1 MKNKSNM
8 VYDHLCADCYRKLN
22 TLYRLHDVPLERQRG
37 GRGKCGLCDFRGE
50 LTEIEYDRVKDK
62 RSPEERA
69 RLRAELNAPPKTR
82 EAAGRTGTGTEGL
95 RLHATDLPR
104 PRRAGQALTGG
115 RG

>member
-50 LTEIEYDRVKDK
+50 MTEIEYDRVKDK

-82 EAAGRTGTGTEGL
+82 EEIRRKEEPAPAPKDYGFTRQTFLDLAAL
-95 RLHATDLPR
+95 DKL
-104 PRRAGQALTGG
+104 
-115 RG
+115 

>member
-50 LTEIEYDRVKDK
+50 LTEIMEEGKPFPVECQFCDTVYTFT
-62 RSPEERA
+62 PEDV
-69 RLRAELNAPPKTR
+69 AELLKKI
-82 EAAGRTGTGTEGL
+82 
-95 RLHATDLPR
+95 
-104 PRRAGQALTGG
+104 
-115 RG
+115 

>member
-8 VYDHLCADCYRKLN
+8 VYDHLCATCYLKLN

-69 RLRAELNAPPKTR
+69 RLRAELNAR
-82 EAAGRTGTGTEGL
+82 GDQAAGRTDAGTEGL

-104 PRRAGQALTGG
+104 PRCAG
-115 RG
+115 

>member
-8 VYDHLCADCYRKLN
+8 VYYHLCADCYRKLN

-62 RSPEERA
+62 RSPEEP
-69 RLRAELNAPPKTR
+69 APAPKDYGFTR
-82 EAAGRTGTGTEGL
+82 QTFLDLAAL
-95 RLHATDLPR
+95 DKL
-104 PRRAGQALTGG
+104 
-115 RG
+115 